1 MFFQGGDSKMSHGG
15 DRLVDAKAILEAL
28 SDLKRRG
35 NKAVMA
41 ELESIEP
48 ELASVA
54 MEELSLIYQSLS
66 RTGLKTRQLR
76 ELYRQ
81 IESLVLIS
89 ILSLRNAQIRLWEAD
104 SDNPSSPPQPDTRA

>member
-1 MFFQGGDSKMSHGG
+1 MSHSG
-15 DRLVDAKAILEAL
+15 DCLVDAKAILEAL

-48 ELASVA
+48 ELAGHV
-54 MEELSLIYQSLS
+54 MEELSLIYQILS
-66 RTGLKTRQLR
+66 RTGVKTRQLR

-81 IESLVLIS
+81 IESLVLVS
-89 ILSLRNAQIRLWEAD
+89 IMSLRNAQIRLWEDD
-104 SDNPSSPPQPDTRA
+104 SDNPPSPPPPNSPA

>member
-1 MFFQGGDSKMSHGG
+1 MSQSG

-35 NKAVMA
+35 NKTVMA

-48 ELASVA
+48 HLAAHA
-54 MEELSLIYQSLS
+54 MKELSLIYQRLS

-76 ELYRQ
+76 ELYHQ
-81 IESLVLIS
+81 IESLVLVS
-89 ILSLRNAQIRLWEAD
+89 ILSLRNAQIRLWEDD
-104 SDNPSSPPQPDTRA
+104 SDSPPSPPQPDIPA

>member
-1 MFFQGGDSKMSHGG
+1 MSHSG
-15 DRLVDAKAILEAL
+15 DRLVGAKAILEAL

-48 ELASVA
+48 ELAGHV
-54 MEELSLIYQSLS
+54 MEELSLIYQILS
-66 RTGLKTRQLR
+66 RTGVKTRQLR

-81 IESLVLIS
+81 IESLVLVS
-89 ILSLRNAQIRLWEAD
+89 IMSLRNAQIRLWEDD
-104 SDNPSSPPQPDTRA
+104 SDDPPSPTPPDSPA

>member
-1 MFFQGGDSKMSHGG
+1 LANSG

-28 SDLKRRG
+28 SELKRQG
-35 NKAVMA
+35 NKTVMA

-48 ELASVA
+48 ELAGHV

-66 RTGLKTRQLR
+66 RTKIRTKELR

-81 IESLVLIS
+81 VEALVLVS
-89 ILSLRNAQIRLWEAD
+89 ILTLRHAQRGLWDDED
-104 SDNPSSPPQPDTRA
+104 SENTTHPNT